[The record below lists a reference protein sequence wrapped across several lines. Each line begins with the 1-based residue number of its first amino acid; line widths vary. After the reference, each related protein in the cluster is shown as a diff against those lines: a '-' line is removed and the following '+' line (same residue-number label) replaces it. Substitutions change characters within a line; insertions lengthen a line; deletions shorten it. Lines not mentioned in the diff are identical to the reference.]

1 MSLENWLADKL
12 IEIHHPSAHETKR
25 LLAICDRDLEK
36 CCIPGL
42 GPDWKLS
49 IAYNAALTAAM
60 AALSA
65 AGYRAR
71 KDGQHYRVI
80 QSLAYTIKAKPL
92 LITTLDKFR
101 QKRNISD
108 YEMAG
113 MITEAEAEAMLTLAK
128 NLRNAVEEWLKKNHP
143 ELL

>member
-12 IEIHHPSAHETKR
+12 IEIHRPSAHEIKR
-25 LLAICDRDLEK
+25 LLAICARDLEK
-36 CCIPGL
+36 CCITGL

-113 MITEAEAEAMLTLAK
+113 MITEAEAEAMLTLAN
-128 NLRNAVEEWLKKNHP
+128 NLRKAVEEWLKKNHP